1 MSSTP
6 LLLLG
11 LGASAYYLYNQQRSS
26 KVSDVGSA
34 GATEITGVLEKGG
47 SGCPDGYLLSDDGTQ
62 CNLIDSG
69 EPFNPCDEGFVISQD
84 GKQCLPLDGSNPC
97 GSDDF
102 KLSDDGK
109 SCVAKNP
116 CGEGFLLSADGKECL
131 PSGNP
136 CGDPCFKYENDNCT
150 RIPNCGSVTGSDI
163 GDQFLYL
170 GESIVAGEIYDFL
183 GRKVISVAERTAEK
197 ALAKEASEKLA
208 KEIADKKAVKFA
220 EAMAKKTAEEQA
232 EAMAKKVAR
241 EQARKALQSVAQRE
255 AGEILAKRATAVATK
270 RLGIEAL
277 TIAGKKLATKVAV
290 MVAKINA
297 QNATGIGVIMSGL
310 TAIALALSVGLAV
323 AGVTF
328 DKDDPNDWDWDNLP
342 EGARVAL
349 EALPL
354 FGDMISI
361 ISPFVAFK
369 SGCAKG
375 LVEQN
380 GLCYEPPK
388 DGWECEAFLCTPKSS
403 TYDPNFSPLS
413 ETKLHMTKRIE
424 LDTGTIPS
432 EPPAGMTKDGAFAYW
447 KPDWATNILAGV
459 AWEGCRDGF
468 TDTGIRC
475 EDVYGGGVGTIPL
488 RKSCGDFPDIT
499 NCRDDGTSLWSD
511 WKCNTWSD
519 PIVCDPI
526 GCHSLDDCIWG
537 RGCGCWGGGCRGGEV
552 HTNCSGSGSIVKALW
567 DLQYCPDGKENRDGL
582 CYDKCRDGYTREGLL
597 CTRSYTKRSE
607 VLAPHTLEC
616 PANRSTNIA
625 GLCYENP
632 IREGYERQSLGLLS
646 QKAPP
651 DREEWKSY
659 PMFYGTVDIGVSY
672 QKASYT
678 RPPFPI
684 FSIYGKRKHE
694 PEPPPPD
701 PPLPSLCSSLQ
712 PRPEGFV
719 MTTENREV
727 CRVTDCGADSE
738 LSGDGLYCIKKCNA
752 GFEYNFTNK
761 MCEKILDDGTKDAYD
776 NSAGVFEVEYDYH

>member
-11 LGASAYYLYNQQRSS
+11 LGASAYYLYNQQKASTGSGTGSGSS
-26 KVSDVGSA
+26 EQ
-34 GATEITGVLEKGG
+34 TEVKGVLEKKG
-47 SGCPDGYLLSDDGTQ
+47 SCPDGYLLSDDGTE

-69 EPFNPCDEGFVISQD
+69 EPFNPCEEGYVISED

-102 KLSDDGK
+102 KLSEDGK

-116 CGEGFLLSADGKECL
+116 CGEGFILSADGKECIS
-131 PSGNP
+131 SGNP

-183 GRKVISVAERTAEK
+183 GRKVLSVAERTAEK

-232 EAMAKKVAR
+232 EALAKRTAR
-241 EQARKALQSVAQRE
+241 EQARKALQTLAQRE
-255 AGEILAKRATAVATK
+255 AGELLAKRATAVATK

-277 TIAGKKLATKVAV
+277 TIAGRKLATKVAV

-297 QNATGIGVIMSGL
+297 QNATGIGVVMSGL
-310 TAIALALSVGLAV
+310 TAIALALSIGLAV

-328 DKDDPNDWDWDNLP
+328 DKDDPKDWDWDNLP
-342 EGARVAL
+342 VSAQVAL
-349 EALPL
+349 EAIPL

-369 SGCAKG
+369 SGCATG

-403 TYDPNFSPLS
+403 TYAPGFSPLS
-413 ETKLHMTKRIE
+413 ETKLHMTKRVE
-424 LDTGTIPS
+424 LDTGTIPDT
-432 EPPAGMTKDGAFAYW
+432 PPDGATKEGAFAYYVRQGW
-447 KPDWATNILAGV
+447 HLVGGTQWANCPDGWV
-459 AWEGCRDGF
+459 
-468 TDTGIRC
+468 
-475 EDVYGGGVGTIPL
+475 
-488 RKSCGDFPDIT
+488 
-499 NCRDDGTSLWSD
+499 DDGAL
-511 WKCNTWSD
+511 CRN
-519 PIVCDPI
+519 PIVCDPCPAGWIDDGLLCREPITLGGCNGDEVDDGLFCRVPLRGGDVHTVCEPI
-526 GCHSLDDCIWG
+526 GCHSLDDCVWG
-537 RGCGCWGGGCRGGEV
+537 RGCGCWGGGCNTWSDPITGGSSRAKPSWGGTVNPKNCRGGEV
-552 HTNCSGSGSIVKALW
+552 NPK
-567 DLQYCPDGKENRDGL
+567 P
-582 CYDKCRDGYTREGLL
+582 
-597 CTRSYTKRSE
+597 SE
-607 VLAPHTLEC
+607 VLAPHSLEC

-632 IREGYERQSLGLLS
+632 IRDGYERQSLGLLS

-659 PMFYGTVDIGVSY
+659 PMFYGTVDIGVSF

-684 FSIYGKRKHE
+684 FSLYGKRKRE
-694 PEPPPPD
+694 PEPPPAD
-701 PPLPSLCSSLQ
+701 PPLPSLCSSL
-712 PRPEGFV
+712 PARAEDFI

-738 LSGDGLYCIKKCNA
+738 LSGDGLYCIKKCNE
-752 GFEYNFTNK
+752 GFSYNFTNK
-761 MCEKILDDGTKDAYD
+761 MCEKILGDGTKDAYD
-776 NSAGVFEVEYDYH
+776 NSAGVFEVEYDYY